1 MAKEF
6 ERAGLPTAFIT
17 TIVPLAQNIGPNRIV
32 AGQAVPHPLGEP
44 SLGSAAEKELRRRLV
59 GRALAALQADSPD
72 QLVLRLD
79 DPSASAELAPA

>member
-6 ERAGLPTAFIT
+6 ERAGIPTAFIT

-44 SLGSAAEKELRRRLV
+44 SLGAAAEKELRRRLV
-59 GRALAALQADSPD
+59 ARALEALQ
-72 QLVLRLD
+72 
-79 DPSASAELAPA
+79 SASPEQIVFRLEDPQSGVELAPA